1 MPDPILLDPGASA
14 LVLIDLQRGI
24 VGMPV
29 APRDGAAVV
38 RNAGRLLEAFRG
50 TGALVVLVRVSF
62 SADGGDM
69 LSQPRDVTWSA
80 ANRPADW
87 DELLPELGVTDRD
100 LVITKRQW
108 GAFYGTPLDMQLRR
122 RGIRSIVIGGISTN
136 MGVESTARDAFER
149 GYHLVFAEDA
159 MAATSAEAHRFACE
173 QIFPRIGQVRS
184 TDEVVRAIGG

>member
-1 MPDPILLDPGASA
+1 MSDPILLDSAASA

-29 APRDGAAVV
+29 APLDGAAVV
-38 RNAGRLLEAFRG
+38 RNAVRLLETFRAA
-50 TGALVVLVRVSF
+50 GALVVLVRVSF

-80 ANRPADW
+80 ANRPPGW
-87 DELLPELGVTDRD
+87 DELIPELGATDRD

-149 GYHLVFAEDA
+149 GYHLVFVEDA

-184 TDEVVRAIGG
+184 TDEVVRAVAG